1 MIGQR
6 TRKGVEYQLP
16 AGSHQ
21 LPAGASLGCLP
32 GCRNQRADQ
41 CIIVINIH
49 PQVLLCFKK
58 RDWLLSWS
66 CDQLQWHLDDL
77 HNRCLITCIGW
88 QLSRIDAQDLRCSL
102 TYGHTHSE

>member
-6 TRKGVEYQLP
+6 TRKGVEHQLP

-49 PQVLLCFKK
+49 PQVLLCLKK
-58 RDWLLSWS
+58 RDRLPGWS
-66 CDQLQWHLDDL
+66 
-77 HNRCLITCIGW
+77 
-88 QLSRIDAQDLRCSL
+88 
-102 TYGHTHSE
+102 